1 MLAIKDARVLSMNEA
16 GSFEKATVVVD
27 GDSIVE
33 LGENPSLAQDCEL
46 IHASGKYLLPGFI
59 DSHNHIGLEEEIY
72 RIEGSDV
79 NEIADPIT
87 PQLRALDGINFWD
100 LAFTDALRGGVTRSL
115 TMPGSAN
122 LIGGQAV
129 FLKHLAAR
137 PADMVYKH
145 PWGLKA
151 ALGENPKRVYAEQ
164 KKSPIT
170 RMANA
175 SLLREALYT
184 AARNMERV
192 DRTASEVFKQDPL
205 QKVLK
210 QEMPLLVHAHRADD
224 IMTALRIKDE
234 FNIKMIIQHGT
245 EALEVADE
253 LQKREVP
260 VFLGPF
266 LINRAKVELKEVSFK
281 TPALL
286 AQRGVKFSLISDHPV
301 VPIEHLRVCAALAVR
316 EGLDEELALK
326 ALSLWPAE
334 ILGVSQELGS
344 IAKGKKADLV
354 VYSGHPLEF
363 RSRVE
368 MLLVDGIKW
377 RG

>member
-1 MLAIKDARVLSMNEA
+1 VLAIKDARVLSMNEA

-184 AARNMERV
+184 AARNMDRV

-210 QEMPLLVHAHRADD
+210 QEMPLLASYYP
-224 IMTALRIKDE
+224 L
-234 FNIKMIIQHGT
+234 
-245 EALEVADE
+245 
-253 LQKREVP
+253 
-260 VFLGPF
+260 FLT
-266 LINRAKVELKEVSFK
+266 IAFK
-281 TPALL
+281 
-286 AQRGVKFSLISDHPV
+286 IS
-301 VPIEHLRVCAALAVR
+301 LRVIIPINLPCR
-316 EGLDEELALK
+316 RTGTRFIF
-326 ALSLWPAE
+326 LSCIIFT
-334 ILGVSQELGS
+334 ILVTGS
-344 IAKGKKADLV
+344 SSSTLTTLV
-354 VYSGHPLEF
+354 VMASLTLDAVYFLRLLLKRIVFSKKMML
-363 RSRVE
+363 SKRV
-368 MLLVDGIKW
+368 M
-377 RG
+377 

>member
-1 MLAIKDARVLSMNEA
+1 VLAIKDARVLSMNEA

-145 PWGLKA
+145 PWGL
-151 ALGENPKRVYAEQ
+151 
-164 KKSPIT
+164 
-170 RMANA
+170 A
-175 SLLREALYT
+175 S
-184 AARNMERV
+184 
-192 DRTASEVFKQDPL
+192 
-205 QKVLK
+205 
-210 QEMPLLVHAHRADD
+210 
-224 IMTALRIKDE
+224 
-234 FNIKMIIQHGT
+234 
-245 EALEVADE
+245 
-253 LQKREVP
+253 
-260 VFLGPF
+260 
-266 LINRAKVELKEVSFK
+266 
-281 TPALL
+281 
-286 AQRGVKFSLISDHPV
+286 
-301 VPIEHLRVCAALAVR
+301 
-316 EGLDEELALK
+316 
-326 ALSLWPAE
+326 
-334 ILGVSQELGS
+334 
-344 IAKGKKADLV
+344 
-354 VYSGHPLEF
+354 
-363 RSRVE
+363 
-368 MLLVDGIKW
+368 
-377 RG
+377 

>member
-1 MLAIKDARVLSMNEA
+1 VLAIKDARVLSMNEA

-184 AARNMERV
+184 AARNMDRV

-245 EALEVADE
+245 EALEV
-253 LQKREVP
+253 LQAFRMP
-260 VFLGPF
+260 LDPDNQVFLTSIFYGLNSPIRSTGRDYHTWAWNFNGLMMKTIHLNLFASQNPLQFGIFFYKHGMEGIIPGSF
-266 LINRAKVELKEVSFK
+266 LLMHKTAFQILHQTSSRRQINDLTAPAYTQNSF
-281 TPALL
+281 THF
-286 AQRGVKFSLISDHPV
+286 QH
-301 VPIEHLRVCAALAVR
+301 
-316 EGLDEELALK
+316 
-326 ALSLWPAE
+326 
-334 ILGVSQELGS
+334 
-344 IAKGKKADLV
+344 IAG
-354 VYSGHPLEF
+354 
-363 RSRVE
+363 
-368 MLLVDGIKW
+368 
-377 RG
+377 